1 MTRKDDPNHED
12 KVENQ
17 EVESQPEL
25 VDIADVEKALKARAK
40 PVTEAYNAAMLTAG
54 VFKDSIS
61 HSVQQGISSRLID
74 SLSRHS
80 MSYSLSE
87 EISRMGR
94 LAQGFTPFID
104 SSASKA
110 ILKMQEAIP
119 SMDSSASKAILNS
132 TSYKSMCGSLA
143 AQEFAWKDSGYLFK
157 ASALLE
163 SRIDSCRSACDGIY
177 RNLAKDINT
186 LAGVNGLQAAWDAP
200 VLRVDYFQDSY
211 LKAIQTISEGLFPHR
226 DFMFESVRRSIEYQS
241 ESLTK
246 AAQIASQGLIKD
258 FISGTDTAL
267 DLFQRYSTLQ
277 ADLLQNAV
285 APFMQEWGWLVCEAK
300 LVSVDIEHDGDPF
313 LYAEYDRETVVE
325 LLTARLAL
333 EETQP
338 GVSIGSSGELEQP
351 HDLFNCSGE
360 HSGHSAHYHG
370 ETILD
375 AKDKESKKKA
385 LLQCLNELRQKDE
398 FDEETWDQLETDAI
412 RAERFTRE
420 IFADIMHIG
429 MLYAMELSIHYVK
442 ENPLSAEEFRAH
454 QEKAFARIRELL
466 PKPDDGRP
474 KGTGLFRD
482 TDDFQTALKDV
493 LEKAHKKPSQ
503 REALHAIRQH
513 PLCRKQTKD
522 YPTANQAKTL
532 RNWLD
537 KCGMTYEDALEKYWE
552 PAQKGK

>member
-1 MTRKDDPNHED
+1 MTSKDDPNHED
-12 KVENQ
+12 EVENQ

-25 VDIADVEKALKARAK
+25 VDIADVEKFLKVRAK
-40 PVTEAYNAAMLTAG
+40 PITETYNAAMLGAE
-54 VFKDSIS
+54 VLKDFIS
-61 HSVQQGISSRLID
+61 HSAQQAISSGLTD

-80 MSYSLSE
+80 MSYSRLSE
-87 EISRMGR
+87 GVLGIGRM
-94 LAQGFTPFID
+94 AQELTPSID

-110 ILKMQEAIP
+110 ILQMQEAIT
-119 SMDSSASKAILNS
+119 SIDSSASKAILNS
-132 TSYKSMCGSLA
+132 TSYKAMCGNLA
-143 AQEFAWKDSGYLFK
+143 AQEFAWKDPGYLFK
-157 ASALLE
+157 SSALLE

-186 LAGVNGLQAAWDAP
+186 LAGVNRLQAVWDIP
-200 VLRVDYFQDSY
+200 GLREDYFQDSY

-241 ESLTK
+241 ESLMK
-246 AAQIASQGLIKD
+246 AAQLASQGIIKN
-258 FISGTDTAL
+258 FLSGTDTAL
-267 DLFQRYSTLQ
+267 YQRYSTLQ
-277 ADLLQNAV
+277 TDLLQNSV
-285 APFMQEWGWLVCEAK
+285 APFMQQWAWLVCEAK
-300 LVSVDIEHDGDPF
+300 LVSVDIEHDGDHF

-338 GVSIGSSGELEQP
+338 EVSIGSSGELEQP

-375 AKDKESKKKA
+375 SKDKESKKKA

-398 FDEETWDQLETDAI
+398 FDEETWDQLETDAR

-482 TDDFQTALKDV
+482 TDDFQAALKDV
-493 LEKAHKKPSQ
+493 LENAHKRPSQ
-503 REALHAIRQH
+503 RQALHAIRQH
-513 PLCRKQTKD
+513 PLCRKQTKA
-522 YPTANQAKTL
+522 YPTPNQAKTL

-537 KCGMTYEDALEKYWE
+537 KCGMTYEDALEKYWK
-552 PAQKGK
+552 PAQRGK